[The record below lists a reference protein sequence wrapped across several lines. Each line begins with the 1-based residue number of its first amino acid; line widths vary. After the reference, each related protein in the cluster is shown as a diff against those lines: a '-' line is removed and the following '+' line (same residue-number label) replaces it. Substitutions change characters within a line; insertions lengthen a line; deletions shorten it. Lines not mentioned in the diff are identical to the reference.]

1 VRIWIATRLLKVP
14 KLTILMTG
22 SRHTMALEAIS
33 NPEAIST
40 LYDDPSV
47 MDNAFLHAIELSP
60 NDPKVKL
67 VVMIPSAPSRTPG
80 RWRKTD
86 KTLIEMQV
94 LDITSF
100 RISAWQPERPTPIK
114 IARGED
120 GLISLKAEDDSLH
133 IICGWIYVDRIRPY

>member
-1 VRIWIATRLLKVP
+1 
-14 KLTILMTG
+14 
-22 SRHTMALEAIS
+22 MALEAIS

-47 MDNAFLHAIELSP
+47 METAFLHGIELSP

-67 VVMIPSAPSRTPG
+67 VVLIPSAPSRTPG

-86 KTLIEMQV
+86 KTLIEMQI
-94 LDITSF
+94 LDIQSLC
-100 RISAWQPERPTPIK
+100 ISAWKPEQPRPIT

-120 GLISLKAEDDSLH
+120 GLISVRSQDDSLH
-133 IICGWIYVDRIRPY
+133 MICGWIYVSRIRPY